1 MISDLNQLE
10 IVDDLKKNHRVNP
23 NFTLE
28 GFVTGTGLEPL
39 PPGKAPGMEM
49 GMLLV
54 FYEYMI
60 LILI

>member
-1 MISDLNQLE
+1 M
-10 IVDDLKKNHRVNP
+10 
-23 NFTLE
+23 
-28 GFVTGTGLEPL
+28 TGTGLEPL